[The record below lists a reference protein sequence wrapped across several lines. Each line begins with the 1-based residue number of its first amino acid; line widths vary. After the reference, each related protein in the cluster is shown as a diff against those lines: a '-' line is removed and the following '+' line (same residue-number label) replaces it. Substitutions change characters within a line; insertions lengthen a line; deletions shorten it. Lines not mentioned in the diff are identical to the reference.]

1 METLDHAYP
10 QIHSVQIH
18 LDYSY
23 AEKESKDE
31 IKISEKLQLKNKK
44 KLRHP
49 LNKLYPNLSID
60 PQHLH

>member
-44 KLRHP
+44 KT
-49 LNKLYPNLSID
+49 LSE
-60 PQHLH
+60 